1 MVLLLFGP
9 PGCGKGTQGAV
20 ITQALGIPAI
30 STGEIFR
37 AELKAGTPL
46 GNAAKE
52 IMASGGLVG
61 DDIVNEM
68 VRGRLKQ
75 ADCRDGFLLD
85 GFPRTT
91 PQAQFLDRLLQEL
104 AFPQPTVIYLDVP
117 DAVLLARLTSRR
129 QCSSCGRIYN
139 LLSQPPQREGVC
151 DVDGAALT
159 HRGDDKEEVI
169 WARLQAYAESTG
181 PLIEFYS
188 QRDFHR
194 VDGDRRPAEIQKD
207 IDKILEPAL
216 AERRKRQ

>member
-20 ITQALGIPAI
+20 ITKALGVPAV

-85 GFPRTT
+85 GYPRTT
-91 PQAQFLDRLLQEL
+91 PQAQFLDGLLGEL
-104 AFPQPTVIYLDVP
+104 GYPEPTVIYLDVP
-117 DAVLLARLTSRR
+117 DAVLIARLTSRR
-129 QCSSCGRIYN
+129 QCPSCGRIYN

-151 DVDGAALT
+151 DADGQPLMQRA
-159 HRGDDKEEVI
+159 DDNEEVI
-169 WARLQAYAESTG
+169 KARLKAYAESTG
-181 PLIEFYS
+181 PLVEYYS
-188 QRDFHR
+188 KRDFHR
-194 VDGDRRPAEIQKD
+194 VDGARQPEQIQTD
-207 IDKILEPAL
+207 IDRILEPA
-216 AERRKRQ
+216 RRR